1 MSFGFTPWAKKLKVA
16 VQKALKFMENSSFGL
31 ILIERTNMNLKTKKG
46 NNAHFSTDYYL
57 NIPFGVADKK
67 AAVKFAVDQ
76 IKRYYQNYIG
86 FKNKKSLADFLL
98 EEIYGSNITALSSG
112 DELKRSEINDIIK
125 EIITGCRRISKNKSK
140 LVIHIFPSYNKF
152 INTQMSGVSGYT
164 SNSRNILIFISPQK
178 DWQTALKNTL
188 AHEFAHAI
196 TFRYHKWQ
204 TLLDCFIFEGLA
216 DNFRESMIGGN
227 PAPWSIALSQ
237 INAKKTFIKLKK
249 LLNSK
254 NENLYSQVFLGYS
267 SKYPL
272 WSGYAIGYQIMKSY
286 FKYNKNKSWQ
296 EVFKLK
302 PGEILKQSKY

>member
-1 MSFGFTPWAKKLKVA
+1 
-16 VQKALKFMENSSFGL
+16 
-31 ILIERTNMNLKTKKG
+31 MNLKTNKE
-46 NNAHFSTDYYL
+46 NNARFSIDYYL
-57 NIPFGVADKK
+57 NIPFSVADKK
-67 AAVKFAVDQ
+67 AEVESAVDQ
-76 IKRYYQNYIG
+76 IKRRHKNYIG
-86 FKNKKSLADFLL
+86 FKNKKNLSDFLN
-98 EEIYGSNITALSSG
+98 EEIYGINVIAPSLG
-112 DELKRSEINDIIK
+112 DELKRSEINGIIK

-188 AHEFAHAI
+188 AHEFAHSIA
-196 TFRYHKWQ
+196 FKYHKWQ
-204 TLLDCFIFEGLA
+204 TLLDCLIFEGLA
-216 DNFRESMIGGN
+216 DNFRESVIGGK

-267 SKYPL
+267 NKYPL